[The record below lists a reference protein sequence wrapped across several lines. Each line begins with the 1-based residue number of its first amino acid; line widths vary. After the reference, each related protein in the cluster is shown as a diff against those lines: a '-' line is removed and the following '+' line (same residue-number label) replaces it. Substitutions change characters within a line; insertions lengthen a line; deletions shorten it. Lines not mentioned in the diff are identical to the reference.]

1 LAGLPN
7 NLFLR
12 KHMIS
17 NPKSRRSAGLEGLK
31 ILMGT
36 GAMAATIGL
45 WSLFA
50 NRDFISQLTQPD
62 TSVSTQSSNDVMLDL
77 PPIPTLVQFAS
88 GSAVSALPT
97 TEPAAVNSQDLRS
110 VSAPSQASGG
120 SGTVPGPRVVRN
132 TGGGGG
138 GGGGGGTVTTTRS
151 S

>member
-1 LAGLPN
+1 
-7 NLFLR
+7 
-12 KHMIS
+12 MIS
-17 NPKSRRSAGLEGLK
+17 NPRPRRSTGLEGLK

-62 TSVSTQSSNDVMLDL
+62 ASVPTQPSSVVMLDL
-77 PPIPTLVQFAS
+77 PPIPTLVPFAS
-88 GSAVSALPT
+88 GSAISGSPT
-97 TEPAAVNSQDLRS
+97 AEPTVANSQDLRS
-110 VSAPSQASGG
+110 VSAPSQPSGG
-120 SGTVPGPRVVRN
+120 GGTVPGPRIVRN
-132 TGGGGG
+132 SGGGGG